1 MKNPILIMPALLL
14 GLCTQQVNAK
24 DALLEQVA
32 TVINLNGFL
41 CAEVTDVRPLSSS
54 NTYEVTCVEYR
65 GGSGK
70 VRYILNA
77 LKGVVFKAG

>member
-1 MKNPILIMPALLL
+1 MKNPALILTVTFL
-14 GLCTQQVNAK
+14 GLCTQQANAK

-32 TVINLNGFL
+32 TIINFNGFL
-41 CAEVTDVRPLSSS
+41 CAEVTDVRPLASA

-65 GGSGK
+65 GGSGT

-77 LKGVVFKAG
+77 LKGVAFKAG

>member
-1 MKNPILIMPALLL
+1 MGVQPAI
-14 GLCTQQVNAK
+14 AK

-32 TVINLNGFL
+32 TFINLNGFL
-41 CAEVTDVRPLSSS
+41 CAEVTGVRPLSSTD
-54 NTYEVTCVEYR
+54 TYEVTCVEYR

-77 LKGVVFKAG
+77 RSGVAFKAG